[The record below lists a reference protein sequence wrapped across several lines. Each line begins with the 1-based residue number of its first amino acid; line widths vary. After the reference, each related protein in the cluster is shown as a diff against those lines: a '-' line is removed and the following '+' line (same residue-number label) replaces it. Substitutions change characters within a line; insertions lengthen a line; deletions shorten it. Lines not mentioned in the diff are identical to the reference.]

1 MNHIAGI
8 AAFAGF
14 AVIALPA
21 QATEWIG
28 RWGAPGC
35 SADDTVI
42 GLGSKELDFSTF
54 EASCRTLRA
63 ERRRDVYEIAG
74 ECHGEGRPMRVVF
87 TVRVDGDTLSFIR
100 QRGFDFSPKRFRR
113 CR

>member
-1 MNHIAGI
+1 MEQIARI
-8 AAFAGF
+8 AACATL
-14 AVIALPA
+14 VIVALPA

-28 RWGAPGC
+28 RWGTPGC

-42 GLGSKELDFSTF
+42 GLDRRELDFSTF

-63 ERRRDVYEIAG
+63 EQRRDVYEIAA
-74 ECHGEGRPMRVVF
+74 ECHGEGRPKRVSF
-87 TVRVDGDTLSFIR
+87 TVRVEGDTLSFIR

>member
-1 MNHIAGI
+1 MNHIARI
-8 AAFAGF
+8 AAFAGL
-14 AVIALPA
+14 AIITLPA

-42 GLGSKELDFSTF
+42 GLDAKELDFSTF

-74 ECHGEGRPMRVVF
+74 ECHGEGRPMRVFF

>member
-1 MNHIAGI
+1 MNILVTGSSGWLAQDLVPRLKRAGH
-8 AAFAGF
+8 
-14 AVIALPA
+14 
-21 QATEWIG
+21 
-28 RWGAPGC
+28 
-35 SADDTVI
+35 TVI
-42 GLGSKELDFSTF
+42 GLDRQELDFSTF

-74 ECHGEGRPMRVVF
+74 QCHGEGRSMRVSF
-87 TVRVDGDTLSFIR
+87 TVRVDGDTLSFVR

>member
-1 MNHIAGI
+1 MNRIAVG
-8 AAFAGF
+8 AACVAL
-14 AVIALPA
+14 AIVTLPA
-21 QATEWIG
+21 QAMEWVG

-35 SADDTVI
+35 GADDTVI
-42 GLGSKELDFSTF
+42 GLGTKELDFSTF

-74 ECHGEGRPMRVVF
+74 ECHGEGRPMRVSF

-100 QRGFDFSPKRFRR
+100 QRGFDFSPRRFRR

>member
-1 MNHIAGI
+1 MSRIAGTAACLVFLI
-8 AAFAGF
+8 A
-14 AVIALPA
+14 VLPA

-35 SADDTVI
+35 SADDTLI
-42 GLGSKELDFSTF
+42 GLDRRELDFSTF

-63 ERRRDVYEIAG
+63 ERRRDVYEITG
-74 ECHGEGRPMRVVF
+74 QCHGEGRPMRVSF
-87 TVRVDGDTLSFIR
+87 TIRVDGDTLSFIR

>member
-1 MNHIAGI
+1 MNRIVVLAAGI
-8 AAFAGF
+8 ALF
-14 AVIALPA
+14 AVVLPA
-21 QATEWIG
+21 RATEWIG
-28 RWGAPGC
+28 RWGTPGC

-42 GLGSKELDFSTF
+42 GLDRRELDFSTF

-63 ERRRDVYEIAG
+63 EQRRDVYEIAA
-74 ECHGEGRPMRVVF
+74 ECHGEGRPKRVSF
-87 TVRVDGDTLSFIR
+87 TVRVEGDTLSFIR

>member
-1 MNHIAGI
+1 MSRIIGFVAV
-8 AAFAGF
+8 AALSIVAE
-14 AVIALPA
+14 PA
-21 QATEWIG
+21 WATEWIG

-42 GLGSKELDFSTF
+42 GLDRRELDFSTF
-54 EASCRTLRA
+54 ETSCRTLRA
-63 ERRRDVYEIAG
+63 EQRRDVYEIAA
-74 ECHGEGRPMRVVF
+74 ECHGEGRPKRVSF

-100 QRGFDFSPKRFRR
+100 QRGFDFSPRRFRR

>member
-1 MNHIAGI
+1 MNRITRI
-8 AAFAGF
+8 AACAGL
-14 AVIALPA
+14 AIATLPA

-28 RWGAPGC
+28 RWGSPGC
-35 SADDTVI
+35 GADDTVI
-42 GLGSKELDFSTF
+42 ALGQQELDFSTF

-63 ERRRDVYEIAG
+63 QRRRDVYEIAG
-74 ECHGEGRPMRVVF
+74 QCHGEGRPMRVSF

>member
-1 MNHIAGI
+1 MDRIAGSVACLI
-8 AAFAGF
+8 L
-14 AVIALPA
+14 AVVAPPA
-21 QATEWIG
+21 QATDWIG

-42 GLGSKELDFSTF
+42 GLDRQELDFSTF
-54 EASCRTLRA
+54 ETSCRTLRA

-74 ECHGEGRPMRVVF
+74 ECHGEGRPRRVTF

>member
-1 MNHIAGI
+1 MNCIAWI
-8 AAFAGF
+8 AVCAGLT
-14 AVIALPA
+14 VGTLPA
-21 QATEWIG
+21 RATEWIG
-28 RWGAPGC
+28 RWGTPGC

-42 GLGSKELDFSTF
+42 GLDRRELDFSTF

-63 ERRRDVYEIAG
+63 EQRRDVYEIAA
-74 ECHGEGRPMRVVF
+74 ECHGEGRPRRVSF
-87 TVRVDGDTLSFIR
+87 TVRVEGDTLSFIR

>member
-1 MNHIAGI
+1 MSRSAGI
-8 AAFAGF
+8 AACLIIS
-14 AVIALPA
+14 AVPPA

-35 SADDTVI
+35 GADDTVI
-42 GLGSKELDFSTF
+42 GLDRQELDFSTF

-74 ECHGEGRPMRVVF
+74 QCHGEGRSMRVSF
-87 TVRVDGDTLSFIR
+87 TVRVDGDTLSFVH